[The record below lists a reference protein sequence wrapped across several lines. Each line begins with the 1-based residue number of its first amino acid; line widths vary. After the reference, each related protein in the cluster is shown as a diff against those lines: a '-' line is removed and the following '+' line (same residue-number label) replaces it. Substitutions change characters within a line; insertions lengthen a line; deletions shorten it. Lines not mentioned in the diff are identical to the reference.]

1 MRLNFFLALLARRT
15 IKVLKE
21 SFLGLGI
28 ARGARHAFSPLGV
41 SVGADMIIAVA
52 LQEVIQPFVDR
63 ILSIF
68 QILFKGAPRVSAKS
82 SAHEPGPLSTPALVK
97 SKSLYIKGFAL
108 CACDFAARSMNPP
121 SEA

>member
-28 ARGARHAFSPLGV
+28 ARGARHAFSALGV

-68 QILFKGAPRVSAKS
+68 QILFNESRAHPVSAQKVQRMS
-82 SAHEPGPLSTPALVK
+82 QGHYRHQLL
-97 SKSLYIKGFAL
+97 
-108 CACDFAARSMNPP
+108 
-121 SEA
+121 